1 MLWKVFSCITVCM
14 CFWWMRKRDI
24 CDTISLKFT
33 VYTLHGYEVCLK
45 ELLYRDVVRVSG
57 QKV

>member
-1 MLWKVFSCITVCM
+1 
-14 CFWWMRKRDI
+14 MRKRDI